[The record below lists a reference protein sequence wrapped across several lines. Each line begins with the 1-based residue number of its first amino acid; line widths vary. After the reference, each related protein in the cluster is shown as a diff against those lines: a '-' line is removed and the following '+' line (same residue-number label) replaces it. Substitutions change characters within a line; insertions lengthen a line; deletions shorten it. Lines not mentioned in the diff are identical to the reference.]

1 MGTPE
6 AGEGPMSIRGLPLG
20 WKPESELDHF
30 MKCPVCG
37 EVFDMR
43 NLGQAMEHIHDGPA
57 EIEKGPPARS

>member
-1 MGTPE
+1 
-6 AGEGPMSIRGLPLG
+6 MSIRGLPLG

-43 NLGQAMEHIHDGPA
+43 KLEQAIMHIHEGPEL
-57 EIEKGPPARS
+57 EIKKEKDPPARS